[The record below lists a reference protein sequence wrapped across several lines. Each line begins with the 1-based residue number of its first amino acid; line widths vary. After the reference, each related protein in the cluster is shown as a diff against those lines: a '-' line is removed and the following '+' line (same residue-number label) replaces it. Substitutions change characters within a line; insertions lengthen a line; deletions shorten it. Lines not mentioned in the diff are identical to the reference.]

1 MRSESI
7 ELNLALLP
15 SLPAKTETQ
24 DKELPESSVG
34 TRRTSYKN
42 ISPRAVPG
50 ASANRHSDPL
60 SGPQY
65 SATLVGKQPWSEIL

>member
-7 ELNLALLP
+7 ELNLTLLP

-24 DKELPESSVG
+24 DEGLPESSVG

-42 ISPRAVPG
+42 ISPRAVAG
-50 ASANRHSDPL
+50 ASANRHSDRFW
-60 SGPQY
+60 GPQY
-65 SATLVGKQPWSEIL
+65 SAIFT